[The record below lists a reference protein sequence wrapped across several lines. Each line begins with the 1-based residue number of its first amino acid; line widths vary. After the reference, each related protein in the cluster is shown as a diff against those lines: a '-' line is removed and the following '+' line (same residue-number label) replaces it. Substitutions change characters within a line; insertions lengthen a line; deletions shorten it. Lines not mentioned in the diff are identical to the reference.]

1 MATNT
6 ETWTDEKLIAEIKAG
21 GARRNAAWKQVYR
34 QFAGTLRGV
43 VLKAG
48 GKPEDLEDILGDVFS
63 SVDRA
68 VSKPDFSLHSAIF
81 ATYLGNS
88 VRNRFLYLRRKTKF
102 ETVEITEAFP
112 GVSYNNDPAKQLIL
126 QEALQLVD
134 GMGDP
139 CRKMLRMKG
148 EGFEDQE
155 IADENGFALQTV
167 KNKLSDCRK
176 RIINLISKKDL
187 Y

>member
-1 MATNT
+1 MAANT
-6 ETWTDEKLIAEIKAG
+6 GNWTDEKLIAGIKAG
-21 GARRNAAWKQVYR
+21 GAHREAMWKQVYH
-34 QFAGTLRGV
+34 QFAGMLRAV

-68 VSKPDFSLHSAIF
+68 VVKPDFSLHSAIF

-88 VRNRFLYLRRKTKF
+88 VRNRYLHLHRKNKV
-102 ETVEITEAFP
+102 ETVELTESFP
-112 GVSYNNDPAKQLIL
+112 GVSYNDPEKQLIL
-126 QEALQLVD
+126 QEALQSVD
-134 GMGDP
+134 GMGEP
-139 CRKMLRMKG
+139 CRTMLLLKG
-148 EGFEDQE
+148 KGFEDQE
-155 IADENGFALQTV
+155 IADETGFALQTV

-176 RIINLISKKDL
+176 HLINVISKKDL

>member
-6 ETWTDEKLIAEIKAG
+6 ENWTDEKLIAGIKAG
-21 GARRNAAWKQVYR
+21 GAQREAVWNQVYH
-34 QFAGTLRGV
+34 QFAGMLRSV

-48 GKPEDLEDILGDVFS
+48 GKPEDLDDILGDVFS

-68 VSKPDFSLHSAIF
+68 VSKPDFSLHTASF

-88 VRNRFLYLRRKTKF
+88 VRNRYIYLRRKTKV
-102 ETVEITEAFP
+102 EMVEITESFP
-112 GVSYNNDPAKQLIL
+112 GVSYNDPEKQLIL
-126 QEALQLVD
+126 QEALQLAN
-134 GMGDP
+134 GMGEP
-139 CRKMLRMKG
+139 CRTMLLLKG

-155 IADENGFALQTV
+155 IADKVGFALQTV

-176 RIINLISKKDL
+176 RLINLIGKKDL

>member
-1 MATNT
+1 MATNAV
-6 ETWTDEKLIAEIKAG
+6 TWTDEKLIAEIKAG
-21 GARRNAAWKQVYR
+21 GRRREAAWEQVYR
-34 QFAGTLRGV
+34 QYAGMLKGIV
-43 VLKAG
+43 VKTG

-68 VSKPDFSLHSAIF
+68 VSKPDFSLHSASF

-88 VRNRFLYLRRKTKF
+88 VRNRYLYLRQRIKF
-102 ETVEITEAFP
+102 EQVEITESSP
-112 GVSYNNDPAKQLIL
+112 GVSYSDPARQLIL

-134 GMGDP
+134 DTGEI

-148 EGFEDQE
+148 EGFDDQE
-155 IADENGFALQTV
+155 IAGEVGLALQTV

-176 RIINLISKKDL
+176 RLINLVSKKDL